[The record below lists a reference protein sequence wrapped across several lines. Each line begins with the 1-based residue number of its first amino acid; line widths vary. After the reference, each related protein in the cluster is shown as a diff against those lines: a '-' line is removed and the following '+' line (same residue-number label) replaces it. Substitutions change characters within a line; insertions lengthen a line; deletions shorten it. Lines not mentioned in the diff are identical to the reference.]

1 MNAER
6 NRRFLR
12 STIWIMTAICILFI
26 ANPMVASAEQVPKIQ
41 DLCKV
46 LRDADRYHD
55 KIVTIRGVL
64 RTHWEWG
71 GLYGEHCKQVT
82 IDGTKMAASVATYP
96 VGSDRAGSLPEGAYA
111 LLDRES
117 IKTVDQEVLA
127 AIKSGSDIECKVVV
141 VGVLHSRDEKRFYKD
156 KNGRL
161 QRMGFGHL
169 GAHAAEP
176 SVLRIEIVS
185 ELKKIPRLM

>member
-1 MNAER
+1 M
-6 NRRFLR
+6 
-12 STIWIMTAICILFI
+12 IAICFVLTADLVMF
-26 ANPMVASAEQVPKIQ
+26 AEQLPKVQ
-41 DLCKV
+41 DLCKI
-46 LRDADRYHD
+46 LRDTDRYHG
-55 KIVTIRGVL
+55 KIVAIRGVL

-71 GLYGEHCKQVT
+71 GLYGENCKQVT

-127 AIKSGSDIECKVVV
+127 AIKSGRDIECKVVV

-156 KNGRL
+156 KNGRRR
-161 QRMGFGHL
+161 RMGFGHL
-169 GAHAAEP
+169 DAHAAELI
-176 SVLRIEIVS
+176 VLRIQIVS
-185 ELKKIPRLM
+185 ELKGFPD